1 MSFYLLV
8 FSFWS
13 LGLIVFRSATRPDH
27 SLPYYWKDTRQCI
40 FGNHLKPRLS
50 RPGGPIVQIPDQT
63 SILPRPNSRTS
74 CCSTCTA
81 APPAVGKVSDQVSA
95 QASSSSP
102 PTGASG
108 KPGGTFDW
116 QPDFRLIF
124 YTLTTSNGFSVEF
137 NHLSLVG
144 VFSTRPPS
152 TPSRLTTCKAD
163 DLWCG

>member
-1 MSFYLLV
+1 MYIWQPFEAKIIDTWRPNSETPGQAC
-8 FSFWS
+8 SS
-13 LGLIVFRSATRPDH
+13 NTRPD
-27 SLPYYWKDTRQCI
+27 
-40 FGNHLKPRLS
+40 
-50 RPGGPIVQIPDQT
+50 
-63 SILPRPNSRTS
+63 RPNSRTS
-74 CCSTCTA
+74 CRSTCTA
-81 APPAVGKVSDQVSA
+81 APPAVDKVSGQVSA
-95 QASSSSP
+95 QASCSSP